1 MTIVTFDV
9 IDIVNDCQTLYN
21 KLLRAN
27 QEKDIQLK
35 WYQSLCKEQSDSLN
49 RMADALEC
57 VEEKLENLQLRF
69 PTVEPIPTST
79 A

>member
-1 MTIVTFDV
+1 LTIVTFDV